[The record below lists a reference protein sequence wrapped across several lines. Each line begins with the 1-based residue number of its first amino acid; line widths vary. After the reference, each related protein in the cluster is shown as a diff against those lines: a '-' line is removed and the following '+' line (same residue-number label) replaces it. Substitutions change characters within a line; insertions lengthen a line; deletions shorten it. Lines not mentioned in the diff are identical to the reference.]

1 MKTHTT
7 LGLDTI
13 SRAQAFAGD
22 DVPLLTVAKEMAYSH
37 HEKWDGSGYP
47 QGLAGDHIPVSAR
60 LIALADVYDALIS
73 RRVYKAP
80 LSHTESVNII
90 AQLKGTH
97 FDADVVDAFLEIQAN
112 IHAIAVAYSDTD
124 DDQKKKDVYRRLA
137 QVTC

>member
-1 MKTHTT
+1 
-7 LGLDTI
+7 
-13 SRAQAFAGD
+13 
-22 DVPLLTVAKEMAYSH
+22 V
-37 HEKWDGSGYP
+37 GS
-47 QGLAGDHIPVSAR
+47 
-60 LIALADVYDALIS
+60 ALI
-73 RRVYKAP
+73 
-80 LSHTESVNII
+80 VNII